1 MNFFRDALTYY
12 LKRPIIFIYFSI
24 IAFVISIIG
33 LFNPL
38 SSLLKMYDRFIT
50 ESVTDTIVLLSK
62 EVYKIGVIPYIALG
76 ILLISIFMGILSGV
90 FTSGYFYLI
99 YKSVIRSKASKTDII
114 DGVKKYFIK
123 VSYVFFEFYL
133 VFLGFLAVTPLVIV
147 PSVIIAKKA
156 IENNTTTFLNT
167 GLLSLVTGFVIV
179 VISLLIIVHFAYK
192 IPGLYFFGKKPIEK
206 SKYVLASSYWSVFGK
221 VSLFVIVFVMGGYLI
236 FSINVP
242 IVVALLNWI
251 FGTIAIGLFTIF
263 IFYDYSLLL
272 SKFKKKQEN
281 K

>member
-12 LKRPIIFIYFSI
+12 LKRPLIFIYFSI
-24 IAFVISIIG
+24 IAFVVSIIG

-38 SSLLKMYDRFIT
+38 SSLIKMYDRFIT
-50 ESVTDTIVLLSK
+50 ESITETIVLLSK
-62 EVYKIGVIPYIALG
+62 EIYKIGVIPYIALG

-99 YKSVIRSKASKTDII
+99 YKSVTHKKAGRTDVI

-123 VSYVFFEFYL
+123 VSYIFFEFYL

-156 IENNTTTFLNT
+156 MENNTTAFLNT
-167 GLLSLVTGFVIV
+167 GLLSLVTGFVII
-179 VISLLIIVHFAYK
+179 VIALLIMVHFAYR
-192 IPGLYFFGKKPIEK
+192 IPGLYYFDKKPIEK
-206 SKYVLASSYWSVFGK
+206 SKQVLASSYWFVFWK
-221 VSLFVIVFVMGGYLI
+221 VSLFVIAFMMGGYLI
-236 FSINVP
+236 FSISIP
-242 IVVALLNWI
+242 IVVAFLNWI
-251 FGTIAIGLFTIF
+251 FGTIAIGLFSIF

-272 SKFKKKQEN
+272 NKFKKK
-281 K
+281 